1 MENRFGAVPFN
12 SGGLFHASLRSKPT
26 VLAILN
32 VLAALALIYPAAKID
47 EKIQTANIKRLSLKM
62 ASVSFVCIATDSLI
76 RIFLWKF

>member
-1 MENRFGAVPFN
+1 MENCFGAVPFN

-47 EKIQTANIKRLSLKM
+47 ERYKPQTLNVYLLKM
-62 ASVSFVCIATDSLI
+62 ALVSFACIATDSLI